1 MTTKV
6 FTSRSQPRIPET
18 GMIAFDIAFNYD
30 TPQEKWNRLPLTC
43 LMDIVD
49 KSFEYEEV
57 KSAVNYWR
65 EMAQNYPY
73 VRRKCICCRRRA
85 KPKYILCGS
94 CYPKYGETIEY
105 DPIFEVKSEE
115 VKIDATLI
123 SEEVKIDAT
132 LISEEVKIDAMLIS
146 EEVKSEIKNRKMMVR
161 GSVVELN
168 YGNNNYAKV
177 SKRINGGWLKIKIE
191 GQDNC
196 IKVRTSSCRYVN
208 MAERM
213 KNQNKKITHYTWQEK
228 LLMQCKNMEQ

>member
-1 MTTKV
+1 M
-6 FTSRSQPRIPET
+6 
-18 GMIAFDIAFNYD
+18 
-30 TPQEKWNRLPLTC
+30 
-43 LMDIVD
+43 
-49 KSFEYEEV
+49 
-57 KSAVNYWR
+57 
-65 EMAQNYPY
+65 
-73 VRRKCICCRRRA
+73 
-85 KPKYILCGS
+85 
-94 CYPKYGETIEY
+94 
-105 DPIFEVKSEE
+105 
-115 VKIDATLI
+115 
-123 SEEVKIDAT
+123 